1 LATVIMRPQFPPASG
16 HASAKKDDG
25 AWYKDALIYQLH
37 VRTFCDSNA
46 DGVGD
51 FPGLTKRLDY
61 LSDLGISAIWLLPF
75 FPSPL
80 RDDGYDI
87 SDYTA
92 INPKYGTLDDFKTFL
107 AAARERKIRVIIEM
121 VMNHTSDQPPWFQKE
136 RNSREIPNWAWDP
149 VSKSY
154 YWHRFFSHQPDLNY
168 NNPAVRE
175 AMWQVMQFWLDLG
188 VDGFRLDAVPYLVER
203 EGTACENLPE
213 THE

>member
-1 LATVIMRPQFPPASG
+1 MRPQFPPASG

-92 INPKYGTLDDFKTFL
+92 INPKRDWYVWSTTDTRYAGV
-107 AAARERKIRVIIEM
+107 RVIFSEA
-121 VMNHTSDQPPWFQKE
+121 
-136 RNSREIPNWAWDP
+136 EISNWAWDP

-168 NNPAVRE
+168 DNPAVRE

-188 VDGFRLDAVPYLVER
+188 VD
-203 EGTACENLPE
+203 
-213 THE
+213 